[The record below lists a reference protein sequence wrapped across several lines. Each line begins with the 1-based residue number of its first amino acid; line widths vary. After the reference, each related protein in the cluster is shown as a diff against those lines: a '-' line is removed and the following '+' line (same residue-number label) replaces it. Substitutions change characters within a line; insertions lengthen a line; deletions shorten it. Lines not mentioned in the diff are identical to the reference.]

1 MRQCKV
7 RFIGSVIFW
16 HVCYQFDLLLVL
28 PFLTFSQFCSFP
40 GMNDFQL
47 LVFVFS
53 ICPFLI
59 SSFRLQTPCTP
70 PTACSS
76 TTLARS
82 PPPYFPPVWNHRV
95 WPLNSKAEPV
105 LPPTLQVTFLNR
117 GNVRPD
123 ACCSYTPIFP
133 RMFLGYV
140 HVTMRPKR
148 PDPHPPTQRLDDN
161 QVEHW
166 LCAENFNP

>member
-1 MRQCKV
+1 MQ
-7 RFIGSVIFW
+7 
-16 HVCYQFDLLLVL
+16 
-28 PFLTFSQFCSFP
+28 SQIYWISHILACMLSAYMAWMTSNSLSSSFP
-40 GMNDFQL
+40 
-47 LVFVFS
+47 FVH
-53 ICPFLI
+53 FL
-59 SSFRLQTPCTP
+59 SPASVSRHLAHPT
-70 PTACSS
+70 TACSS
-76 TTLARS
+76 TTPARS
-82 PPPYFPPVWNHRV
+82 PPPHFPPVWNRRV

-105 LPPTLQVTFLNR
+105 LPPTLQVTFLNG

-166 LCAENFNP
+166 LCAENFNPWPFDWG

>member
-1 MRQCKV
+1 ML
-7 RFIGSVIFW
+7 SVWFTVSLAIPHIFTILFFSW
-16 HVCYQFDLLLVL
+16 HEWL
-28 PFLTFSQFCSFP
+28 P
-40 GMNDFQL
+40 
-47 LVFVFS
+47 
-53 ICPFLI
+53 
-59 SSFRLQTPCTP
+59 TPCLRLFHLSISYLQLPSPDTLHTP
-70 PTACSS
+70 DSCSS

-82 PPPYFPPVWNHRV
+82 PPPHFPPVWNHRV

-123 ACCSYTPIFP
+123 ARCSYTPIFP

-166 LCAENFNP
+166 LCAENFNPWPFDWG